1 MENFFDRLF
10 GYTVPWAALIAGWRL
25 RLHEDVGAL
34 LDQASAEI
42 ESRWATIKTW
52 YRLNAAK
59 PLQIISAVMAILFAI
74 TGIAMAWNIPAVH
87 PGWFKFAAVLVMV
100 ASALYGG
107 YAILLQWAKPKY
119 VRGPDGGR
127 VWNDAL
133 GRYDLEEDSWHPEWI
148 SIPSLGV
155 AIPVTLIAM
164 SVTFTAW
171 GYMDRSVGY
180 AVFAFIFL
188 LLAYAAVVSF
198 ESLVRYVAFKTSRIF
213 VKDLPGLADHIFVL
227 FAGYK
232 WSDAEEAR
240 DHRAAEIKR
249 IIEERGEL
257 KETSA
262 LTWSTKVAALC
273 SFAILLLIAWNAI
286 VSRVGLMGWVFILLL
301 VGVPTVKLLAAA
313 TGAKAVDKLQSY
325 RQGKQLVYYL
335 LAGLALLALVGWVAP
350 YYYYAGYACKVFTV
364 VTPTGVDMGWKYYL
378 VTLIGVSAFVAAAT
392 GGFKVG
398 TDARSPKAIK
408 WGAWTVFVLAS
419 LIGMYLGYGLI
430 QPKVYG
436 AANACV
442 AATQRKV
449 DSAKLPPGNPPATQI
464 VAIEEPVKDEEH
476 DHQVL
481 VARALRESGTL
492 DVMALGHLT
501 KAMEKRAKA
510 LEDSLKSSKGS
521 EPAVTPLASAKPPRP
536 PLPAPRTVRT
546 PSRATTPPLA
556 PPATTSGPSEEQRTK
571 AAEAIAFLRSR
582 SANK

>member
-1 MENFFDRLF
+1 MENFLDKLF

-25 RLHEDVGAL
+25 RLHEDVGAV

-74 TGIAMAWNIPAVH
+74 TGIAMTWNVPAVH
-87 PGWFKFAAVLVMV
+87 PGWYKFAVLIVMV
-100 ASALYGG
+100 ASVLYGG

-127 VWNDAL
+127 VWNDAF

-188 LLAYAAVVSF
+188 LLAYATIVSF

-240 DHRAAEIKR
+240 DDRAAEIKR

-325 RQGKQLVYYL
+325 KQGKQLVYYL
-335 LAGLALLALVGWVAP
+335 LGGLALLALVGWVAP

-364 VTPTGVDMGWKYYL
+364 VTPTGVAMGWKYYL
-378 VTLIGVSAFVAAAT
+378 VTMAGVSAFIVAGVGA
-392 GGFKVG
+392 FKVAS
-398 TDARSPKAIK
+398 DARPPKAIRA
-408 WGAWTVFVLAS
+408 GAWTVFVLAS
-419 LIGMYLGYGLI
+419 MVGAYLAYGLI
-430 QPKVYG
+430 QPNVYG

-442 AATQRKV
+442 AATERKV
-449 DSAKLPPGNPPATQI
+449 GSVSDDPPAT
-464 VAIEEPVKDEEH
+464 EEGEGKEESK
-476 DHQVL
+476 
-481 VARALRESGTL
+481 REL
-492 DVMALGHLT
+492 
-501 KAMEKRAKA
+501 AKA
-510 LEDSLKSSKGS
+510 LVGELLPKMVVLAGKALDEKALRLLAEAERKAKDTSKPD
-521 EPAVTPLASAKPPRP
+521 EPVVSPLASAQPPRP
-536 PLPAPRTVRT
+536 PLPPSRKART
-546 PSRATTPPLA
+546 PSRATPSSA
-556 PPATTSGPSEEQRTK
+556 PPATTPGSSEEQRTK

-582 SANK
+582 SAKK